1 MKKLRDKIV
10 IEIGKCAWWT
20 EFAKTSV
27 CIILVALVYFESA
40 KIYTGPKIVR
50 ILKRLRNTEIKAQFS
65 ANVPANTEAFAVV
78 ISDKSLI
85 FQSDGQKMRVEY

>member
-1 MKKLRDKIV
+1 MFAFDVTKQSEKLKN
-10 IEIGKCAWWT
+10 
-20 EFAKTSV
+20 SV
-27 CIILVALVYFESA
+27 TDIQ
-40 KIYTGPKIVR
+40 
-50 ILKRLRNTEIKAQFS
+50 IKAQLS